1 MGLFLAKEYIRN
13 ETITDEKG
21 IPLHYNDRV
30 HILKKDERFIYSD
43 DKFIEFVYTGDE
55 LNIAYG
61 NQDRLLVNNV
71 NGTLTFTVIE
81 TSEESKA
88 KQNITYPLTMSFSAI
103 RVVKYTEKEYE
114 DQGGVIMS
122 RYLEYRD

>member
-1 MGLFLAKEYIRN
+1 MGLFLAKEYIKN
-13 ETITDEKG
+13 ETLSDEKG

-43 DKFIEFVYTGDE
+43 DKFLEFVYTGDE
-55 LNIAYG
+55 LKITYG

-71 NGTLTFTVIE
+71 NGTLTFTLIE
-81 TSEESKA
+81 TSEASKS
-88 KQNITYPLTMSFSAI
+88 KQHIVYPLTMSFSAI
-103 RVVKYTEKEYE
+103 RLVKYSEKEYE
-114 DQGGVIMS
+114 QEGGVIMS